1 MNMNMQ
7 AEVAARIE
15 FLKTE
20 FGIEVNGH
28 MIPIIY
34 DYEQTAEKFLMHYY
48 PVADERNY
56 IDLAVIL
63 EKLEL
68 KCVISEEYKGIAV
81 LDFASKTIFVNKRYN
96 RENFY
101 GSSLVAILHECVH
114 WWLHRQLYISQI
126 ISNPTPN
133 QCICFGKSDYS
144 ETDII
149 KKQADKIARMI
160 AMPRNIFRNYVY
172 NDFNILILKENN
184 DASKI
189 ENAMGLLAKIF
200 HVSVFAVKQR
210 MVDLGFYQAIG
221 TWCFVDEKHI
231 RPYKYSKGYN
241 FFNKTVDISE
251 KSLEKVWNKNEWLK
265 QFLDCGYIKYI
276 DGHCVYNDEKYL
288 KNGNLTDYARIHIE
302 KACIVFD
309 VIKFSECFIGKGSE
323 SCSLETDV
331 LITKYD
337 LLSSRFDEED
347 YACRR
352 CFNDDFYS
360 TIRAL
365 KIFRKLTYENLANK
379 SGLSDKQIKNVFYK
393 KSRGIN
399 NGNIATK
406 EFILK
411 MCVAFSLNEELS
423 RRLFD
428 LAGFTLRPMDNNID
442 NGCSMVI
449 KVAKHLD
456 IYKCNEIYKNFAGKD
471 LVASNN

>member
-1 MNMNMQ
+1 MDMNMQ
-7 AEVAARIE
+7 AEVEARIE

-20 FGIEVNGH
+20 FGIEVDEH

-34 DYEQTAEKFLMHYY
+34 DYEQTAEKFLMYYY
-48 PVADERNY
+48 PKADERSS

-63 EKLEL
+63 NKLEL
-68 KCVISEEYKGIAV
+68 KCAISEEEKRLAV

-101 GSSLVAILHECVH
+101 GSRRIAILHECVH

-126 ISNPTPN
+126 ISNSTPN
-133 QCICFGKSDYS
+133 QCVCSGNSDYS

-172 NDFNILILKENN
+172 NDFNILILKEDN
-184 DASKI
+184 DAGKI
-189 ENAMGLLAKIF
+189 EDAINLLADIF

-210 MVDLGFYQAIG
+210 MIELGFYQAIG
-221 TWCFVDEKHI
+221 AWCIVDEKHI

-251 KSLEKVWNKNEWLK
+251 KSLKKGWNKNEWLK

-302 KACIVFD
+302 KACVVFCTKQ
-309 VIKFSECFIGKGSE
+309 VIEPNVGKGKE
-323 SCSLETDV
+323 VCGIEVDFVT
-331 LITKYD
+331 IKYD
-337 LLSSRFDEED
+337 IGQSIFDED
-347 YACRR
+347 DKNCLN
-352 CFNDDFYS
+352 CFKNDFRD
-360 TIRAL
+360 TVRAL
-365 KIFRKLTYENLANK
+365 KEYRDLSFIKIAEKA
-379 SGLSDKQIKNVFYK
+379 GLSDKQIRNIF
-393 KSRGIN
+393 N
-399 NGNIATK
+399 NRNMQITK
-406 EFILK
+406 IFVVK
-411 MCVAFSLNEELS
+411 MCIAFRLNEQLCLKLFSLAGYTLNPLNDE
-423 RRLFD
+423 FD
-428 LAGFTLRPMDNNID
+428 EICIFIT
-442 NGCSMVI
+442 

-456 IYKCNEIYKNFAGKD
+456 IHQCNEIWKRKLGVE
-471 LVASNN
+471 LTNNI